1 MNDGLEYI
9 REAIRLKGKN
19 VQVEVVRWEKD
30 AKSGY
35 YNQPFTVLMPAQHAL
50 NELLV
55 PYNKRSRNWKM
66 IRPLGVAV
74 DGTVLQK
81 TDTNSLSDPQLIE
94 RLRADIEK
102 SVREQIQAELS
113 AKAIAEATEK
123 PKKSK
128 KSEEIEMPDS
138 LLDQVNNES

>member
-1 MNDGLEYI
+1 MQVGDYI
-9 REAIRLKGKN
+9 TL
-19 VQVEVVRWEKD
+19 
-30 AKSGY
+30 S
-35 YNQPFTVLMPAQHAL
+35 T
-50 NELLV
+50 
-55 PYNKRSRNWKM
+55 
-66 IRPLGVAV
+66 LGVAV

-138 LLDQVNNES
+138 LLDQVQ